1 MMAKMTELSNSCWD
15 RDLSQDDM
23 TRSIPFPR
31 QPEDTRKMNEL
42 VQAFLN
48 KRYLRAR
55 AVLLLKKRKITS
67 GVRVS
72 ELMDAGK
79 DGFLDAYRNYDP
91 DYGVLFTT
99 YAIKYVDHAMSEY
112 LKENYRRMWTVS
124 LDTQSDDLDDEEAG
138 IQEQEL
144 LGEAGEAVM
153 DLHGR
158 KEEYYHDSAENCCIR
173 KMERDDMLHAISL
186 LEEPNARFMYYR
198 YYQSP
203 QLQRWESARHFEIS
217 DELAKELEL
226 ESLEELKKYYYLKKA
241 KTYILL

>member
-1 MMAKMTELSNSCWD
+1 MAKITETTGLCRD
-15 RDLSQDDM
+15 RDLSRDDM
-23 TRSIPFPR
+23 TRCIPSPR
-31 QPEDTRKMNEL
+31 RPEDARKMNEL

-48 KRYLRAR
+48 KKYLRAR
-55 AVLLLKKRKITS
+55 AILLLKKRKITS

-124 LDTQSDDLDDEEAG
+124 LDIQSDDLDDEEAG
-138 IQEQEL
+138 MQEQEL

-153 DLHGR
+153 DLPGR
-158 KEEYYHDSAENCCIR
+158 KEGFYHDSAENCCIR
-173 KMERDDMLHAISL
+173 KLGRDDMLHAISL
-186 LEEPNARFMYYR
+186 LEEPNARYMYYR

-217 DELAKELEL
+217 DELAKELEKK
-226 ESLEELKKYYYLKKA
+226 SLENLRKYFCLKSQSIAVLR
-241 KTYILL
+241 